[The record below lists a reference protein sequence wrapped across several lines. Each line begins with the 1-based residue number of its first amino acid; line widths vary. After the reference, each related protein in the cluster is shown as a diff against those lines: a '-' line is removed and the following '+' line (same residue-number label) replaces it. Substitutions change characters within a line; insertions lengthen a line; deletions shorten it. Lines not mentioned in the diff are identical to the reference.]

1 MKDFFQKYQHPLYL
15 FSISILWII
24 VINFFLQ
31 IFNQNYI
38 YPDTESYIKASMDLY
53 LLHKPN
59 DIRPSLIA
67 AINGFPLLFG
77 LNKTTLFHWNMLVNL
92 FLWIAAVLLIYNFCS
107 KLTTKKVAFYLS
119 LIYIFTLGSLL
130 IVFEFLSETVFT
142 FFLLISLVLFQK
154 YDVSKRIFFLAF
166 GFSTLVLSMLI
177 KPASL
182 LLFIGVCVFF
192 GIVQL
197 KSLIRSKSSILVYVS
212 VFIVFCHLALMK
224 YHYGNFT
231 ISYIDSFTYY
241 NYLGTKADCLKT
253 GKEFVQCNNERYNYF
268 NTFSLPEGKKV
279 ACEDIKNQVS
289 NNTLNLIKAYCL
301 NMIGNSSKASGYFYI
316 YENKN
321 DSTNFEVYKLIFRGI
336 SRLNTLFYSLIGLLL
351 SIIVVF
357 SKKTAKIIKITAFTI
372 IYIIAISAI
381 SSDQADRFHIVIYP
395 FTLILIAYYFSNKS
409 KQFSEQLQK

>member
-24 VINFFLQ
+24 ILNFFLQ

-38 YPDTESYIKASMDLY
+38 YPDTESYIKASIDLY
-53 LLHKPN
+53 SLNKPN

-77 LNKTTLFHWNMLVNL
+77 YSKSVL
-92 FLWIAAVLLIYNFCS
+92 FLWNTIINLSLWFATVLLIYNFCS
-107 KLTTKKVAFYLS
+107 KLTSKRAAFYLA

-142 FFLLISLVLFQK
+142 FFLLVSLVFFQK

-182 LLFIGVCVFF
+182 ILLISVCMFF
-192 GIVQL
+192 GIGEL
-197 KSLIRSKSSILVYVS
+197 KSLIRSKSSIIVYVS
-212 VFIVFCHLALMK
+212 VFIVFVHLASMK
-224 YHYGNFT
+224 SHYGNYT

-253 GKEFVQCNNERYNYF
+253 GKEFIQCNNQRYLYF
-268 NTFSLPEGKKV
+268 NTFSLSEGKKV
-279 ACEDIKNQVS
+279 AFEDIKNQVS

-301 NMIGNSSKASGYFYI
+301 NIIGNSSKASGYFYI

-321 DSTNFEVYKLIFRGI
+321 DATNFEVYKLIFRGI

-351 SIIVVF
+351 SIIVIF